1 MSGPPISNSTR
12 FLNILKTLRDLILTF
27 CDLCV
32 TGFNPV
38 APSAL
43 KSTASLRSFR
53 LPFPLAESQLSR
65 DISYGNK
72 GHQD

>member
-12 FLNILKTLRDLILTF
+12 FLNILKNLRDLFLTF

-43 KSTASLRSFR
+43 KEHRFVKELSLTVS
-53 LPFPLAESQLSR
+53 A
-65 DISYGNK
+65 G
-72 GHQD
+72 